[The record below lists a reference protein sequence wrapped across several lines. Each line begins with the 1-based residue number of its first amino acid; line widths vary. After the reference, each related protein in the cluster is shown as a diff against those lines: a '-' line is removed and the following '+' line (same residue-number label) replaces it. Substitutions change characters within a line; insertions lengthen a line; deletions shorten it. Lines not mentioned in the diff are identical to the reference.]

1 MDKIKAFFANKWVGF
16 ALATLLYVLWFVVW
30 TGWWWM
36 LLGVVVIYDL
46 YISKYFY
53 RYVWSKNEEM
63 CEKSALYRSVYE
75 WVNAIVF
82 ATRVCVDAGS
92 RSSNHI
98 DVNNAI
104 FAKINIIV
112 SRSLI

>member
-1 MDKIKAFFANKWVGF
+1 MNKIKAFFANKWVGF

-36 LLGVVVIYDL
+36 LLGVVFIYDL
-46 YISKYFY
+46 YISKLFY
-53 RYVWSKNEEM
+53 RYVWSKNEAL

-82 ATRVCVDAGS
+82 ATVVA
-92 RSSNHI
+92 
-98 DVNNAI
+98 
-104 FAKINIIV
+104 
-112 SRSLI
+112 SLIHIFFFQMYVIPSSSMEKTLWWAIISM